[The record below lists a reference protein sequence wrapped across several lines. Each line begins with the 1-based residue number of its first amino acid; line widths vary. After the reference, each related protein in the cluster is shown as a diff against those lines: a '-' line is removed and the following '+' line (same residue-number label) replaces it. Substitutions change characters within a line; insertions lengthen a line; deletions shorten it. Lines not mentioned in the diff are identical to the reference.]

1 MLPKLLKNM
10 ETEKLFP
17 NSFRASITLRVKPD
31 KDKTK
36 QSKQNYKSISLM
48 NIFAEILHKLANQIQ
63 AYIKTSFIHDKTSII
78 PEMW

>member
-17 NSFRASITLRVKPD
+17 NSFRASITLIVKPD
-31 KDKTK
+31 KD
-36 QSKQNYKSISLM
+36 KQNYKSISLM

-63 AYIKTSFIHDKTSII
+63 AYIKMSFIHDKTSII
-78 PEMW
+78 PEMR